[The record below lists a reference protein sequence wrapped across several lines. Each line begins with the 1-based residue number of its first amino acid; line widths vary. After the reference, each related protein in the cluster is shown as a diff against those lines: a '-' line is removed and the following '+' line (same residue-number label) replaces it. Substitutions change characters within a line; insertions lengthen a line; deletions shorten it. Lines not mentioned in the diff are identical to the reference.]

1 VIRPRAFFGFVAS
14 ALILGACG
22 DQQQAGPA
30 PPGGGD
36 AAVGRQIYLGQCAAC
51 HASDPGQRGP
61 VGPPVQGASREL
73 LEARI
78 VRGTYPPGYTP
89 KQATQVMQPMPQL
102 APNIN
107 DLAAFLR

>member
-1 VIRPRAFFGFVAS
+1 MVS
-14 ALILGACG
+14 ALILTACG
-22 DQQQAGPA
+22 DSQQAGPLPA
-30 PPGGGD
+30 GGGS
-36 AAVGRQIYLGQCAAC
+36 AALGRQIYLGQCIAC
-51 HASDPGQRGP
+51 HASDPGERGP
-61 VGPPVQGASREL
+61 VGPPVKGASREL

-89 KQATQVMQPMPQL
+89 KQNTQVMQPMPQL